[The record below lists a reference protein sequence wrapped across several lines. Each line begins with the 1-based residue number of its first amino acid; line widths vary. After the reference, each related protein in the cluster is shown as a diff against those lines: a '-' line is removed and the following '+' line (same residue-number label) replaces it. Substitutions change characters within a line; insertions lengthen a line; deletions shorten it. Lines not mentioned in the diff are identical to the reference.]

1 MGTVHP
7 HGDYWYC
14 QGRIKE
20 EQNQLNTEKDC
31 NDGKCNLLQIQLY
44 QTSEKLDQ
52 LKLVMNWNQDEMDQW
67 VQAERQKEED
77 NVVLEKYEKQ
87 DDSVM
92 KDLNLR
98 IEKITVLAVE
108 KKEELEREVTDTQAA
123 QIQLDK
129 TAEEFR

>member
-1 MGTVHP
+1 
-7 HGDYWYC
+7 
-14 QGRIKE
+14 
-20 EQNQLNTEKDC
+20 
-31 NDGKCNLLQIQLY
+31 
-44 QTSEKLDQ
+44 
-52 LKLVMNWNQDEMDQW
+52 MDQW
-67 VQAERQKEED
+67 TQAERQKEED
-77 NVVLEKYEKQ
+77 NIVLEKYERQ

-98 IEKITVLAVE
+98 IEKLTVSAVQ